1 MKDNNNN
8 LQNKYWQ
15 CAVCGEIA
23 EGIEPPEVCIV
34 CGAGHEAFS
43 EYTPNENKKFSKDRK
58 LNVVIIGAG
67 IAAVSAAKAISERNK
82 LAQID
87 IYTNENEYPYNR
99 PLLTKG
105 LGRDLAKMKFYVE
118 TKDFYAEN
126 NIHFHFNCV
135 VNDINP
141 HEKTIVVSC
150 DNNASD
156 INIISDNRNTEII
169 SYDKLLLAT
178 GAEAFVP
185 PFQGCDLPEVGVLR
199 KKKDLDKL
207 YDMLQNGTNN
217 SKKIVIIG
225 GGLLGLETASSLDK
239 MGHQVTVIEAC
250 PTILPRQLDAEG
262 APILLSVIAENSNV
276 DIKYGLFVNQIH
288 GEEHVKSV
296 ETKNGDIIA
305 CDIVLVSAGN
315 RANYNL
321 AKNAKLQTNQA
332 IVVNKYMQ
340 TSDPDIYAAG
350 DCAVFEER
358 IDGIWETAKIQGE
371 IAGANISDEKI
382 NYNSKPFG
390 ATFRAFKTSLFALGD
405 INCDENKNSCA
416 VAEVKN
422 EPRKMYNK
430 FFFKDNILVGGVLLG
445 NVGKTKELI
454 AGVTEQITTE
464 EAEELNLI

>member
-1 MKDNNNN
+1 MIDNNS
-8 LQNKYWQ
+8 LQSKYWK
-15 CAVCGEIA
+15 CAVCAEIA
-23 EGIEPPEVCIV
+23 EGIEPPEVCVV

-43 EYTPNENKKFSKDRK
+43 EYTPDENKIFRHDKK
-58 LNVVIIGAG
+58 LKVVIVGAG
-67 IAAVSAAKAISERNK
+67 IAAVCAAKAIRERNK

-105 LGRDLAKMKFYVE
+105 LGRDLAKMKFFVE
-118 TKDFYAEN
+118 TIEFYTEN
-126 NIHFHFNCV
+126 KINFHFSCL

-141 HEKTIVVSC
+141 SEKKIVVSC
-150 DNNASD
+150 NNNAAD
-156 INIISDNRNTEII
+156 INIITDNRNTEII
-169 SYDKLLLAT
+169 NYDKLLLAT
-178 GAEAFVP
+178 GAEAFIP

-199 KKKDLDKL
+199 KKNDLDKL
-207 YDMLQNGTNN
+207 YDMLQRGTNN

-262 APILLSVIAENSNV
+262 APILLSIIEENSNV
-276 DIKYGLFVNQIH
+276 DVKYGLFVNQIH
-288 GEEHVKSV
+288 GEDHVKSV

-321 AKNAKLQTNQA
+321 AKKVKIVTEQA
-332 IVVNKYMQ
+332 IVVNKSMQ
-340 TSDPDIYAAG
+340 TSNKDIYAAG

-371 IAGANISDEKI
+371 IAGANISGDELS
-382 NYNSKPFG
+382 YNSKPFG

-405 INCDENKNSCA
+405 LNCDENKSSCA
-416 VAEVKN
+416 VAEIKN

-430 FFFKDNILVGGVLLG
+430 FFFKDNILVSGVLLG

-454 AGVTEQITTE
+454 AGVTEQITVE
-464 EAEELNLI
+464 EAKELNLI